1 MQHNQVNN
9 NKNTIK
15 FNNNDTNQSNNQLN
29 ESNNQSNK
37 DTINQICNFSF
48 IKRILMLTLT

>member
-1 MQHNQVNN
+1 VQHNQVNN
-9 NKNTIK
+9 NQNTIK

-29 ESNNQSNK
+29 EYNNQSNK

-48 IKRILMLTLT
+48 IQLILMLTLK